1 MRLSTIGAA
10 VKKKI
15 QMALENKKP
24 VEFFCGKG
32 PYFSPDPDW
41 GEHLYINNWQG
52 ICAHLTESNIE
63 ISILNDFFFR
73 YLEGISI
80 SYEAADSLLMNLS
93 AYYGLRRDEKV
104 LQRGDILSEI
114 GVLGREKVGELFRL
128 LRREYAEKNK
138 HRKVRSLN
146 DWLEKIKS
154 DGCIYDLE
162 GL

>member
-1 MRLSTIGAA
+1 M
-10 VKKKI
+10 
-15 QMALENKKP
+15 
-24 VEFFCGKG
+24 
-32 PYFSPDPDW
+32 
-41 GEHLYINNWQG
+41 
-52 ICAHLTESNIE
+52 
-63 ISILNDFFFR
+63 NDFFFR